1 MAFDDVF
8 QEQNKQNGTDE
19 QELEQYGVWEKV
31 GPEEISADDEGTIE
45 DDYELHDLDSQEKSE
60 LTDEEEQLLGELEQQ
75 PGEKSGIE
83 TNLEDIDFD
92 NNLDSDLED
101 LSFDVEDTTS
111 EQSAEAVEIG

>member
-8 QEQNKQNGTDE
+8 QEQNNQNGTDE
-19 QELEQYGVWEKV
+19 QELEQYGVWVKV
-31 GPEEISADDEGTIE
+31 GPEEISADDEGTIQDE
-45 DDYELHDLDSQEKSE
+45 YELHDLESQEKSE

-75 PGEKSGIE
+75 PEEKSGIE

-92 NNLDSDLED
+92 SDLDSDLGD